1 MISSISAANI
11 DSEVKK
17 VLVAIIGEVASIR
30 EEMANAIA
38 RLSGV
43 APVTDAPVTDAPVT
57 DAPVTDAP
65 VTDAPV
71 TDAPDA
77 PDAPEQSP
85 AA

>member
-17 VLVAIIGEVASIR
+17 VLVAIIDEVASIR
-30 EEMANAIA
+30 EEMTAAVA
-38 RLSGV
+38 RLSGDTP
-43 APVTDAPVTDAPVT
+43 ATDAPVVDAPVV
-57 DAPVTDAP
+57 DAPVIDAP
-65 VTDAPV
+65 VIDAP
-71 TDAPDA
+71 AIDA